1 MALTDE
7 NIQDLQA
14 VTKEKAGYSE
24 GDPLTDAS
32 GKKYEVVASMDSV
45 TQGIAVAPIVNGK
58 ADYSQTAVV
67 VAGTQPPGDKNGNS
81 LGNEIGSTVRAFI
94 QGEYGYSMQ
103 GKDVEALYQKTE
115 ANLKEHKGG
124 EITNMSGYS
133 QAAANLNRTL
143 SLCYSIRELTLSS
156 FVK

>member
-32 GKKYEVVASMDSV
+32 GKKYEVVASMDGT

-58 ADYSQTAVV
+58 ADYSQTAIV
-67 VAGTQPPGDKNGNS
+67 VAGTQPGV
-81 LGNEIGSTVRAFI
+81 NESTDNALKARDGMTP
-94 QGEYGYSMQ
+94 QY
-103 GKDVEALYQKTE
+103 KDVRKFYNETE
-115 ANLKEHKGG
+115 KKVNTHDGD
-124 EITNMSGYS
+124 ISNMSGHS
-133 QAAANLNRTL
+133 QAAINLNRTL
-143 SLCYSIRELTLSS
+143 RLCYSIRELTLGS